1 MKIRRA
7 KTYLLMRVLFYL
19 ALIVLAYL
27 ALRRVAVVIAPVATG
42 LFIAYLLNPATER
55 LERRGVPRPT
65 AIVLLLLLA
74 ACVLGA
80 LVVVLPPLV
89 SNEIA
94 AFSDRWRAAQDPI
107 QATVLPWAR
116 KVLHLSRSASA
127 EDMVQKLLARAE
139 KGFETASLSAT
150 DAFEGAFHTATGLLR
165 LLVAVLLTPVFAIYF
180 LSDFPHLRD
189 GATKLVPPRHRE
201 QVLGLVREINHAL
214 ASWVRG
220 QLTVMTVLGIL
231 YATGL
236 ALTGVPLGI
245 LIGLTTGLMAFV
257 PYVGVLVGLGLALG
271 AALLDAHP
279 ASAIAGVAATF
290 GAVQTLDT
298 FLVTPRILGGR
309 VGLSPVSVI
318 FALTLGGEL
327 LGYAGVLLAV
337 PVAAVVKV
345 LLDHAREVYTRSAF
359 YTGEDVIVP
368 APAISPEITE
378 PAEPRRARG
387 G

>member
-7 KTYLLMRVLFYL
+7 KTYLLMRVLLYV
-19 ALIVLAYL
+19 ALIVIGYL
-27 ALRRVAVVIAPVATG
+27 ALRRVAVVLAPVATG

-55 LERRGVPRPT
+55 LEKRGVPRPI
-65 AIVLLLLLA
+65 AIVILLLLA
-74 ACVLGA
+74 GCAFA
-80 LVVVLPPLV
+80 TIVVLVPPLV

-94 AFSDRWRAAQDPI
+94 AFNDRWHAAQERI
-107 QATVLPWAR
+107 QTTVLPWAR

-127 EDMVQKLLARAE
+127 EEMVQKLLARA
-139 KGFETASLSAT
+139 GTALETASVSAT
-150 DAFEGAFHTATGLLR
+150 DTIDGAFRTATGLLR
-165 LLVAVLLTPVFAIYF
+165 FLVAVLLTPVFAIYF

-189 GATKLVPPRHRE
+189 SAAALVPPRHRT

-220 QLTVMTVLGIL
+220 QLTVMSVLGVL

-245 LIGLTTGLMAFV
+245 LIGLVTGLMAFV
-257 PYVGVLVGLGLALG
+257 PYVGVLVGLVIAIG

-279 ASAIAGVAATF
+279 ASAIAGVLATF

-318 FALTLGGEL
+318 LALTLGGEL
-327 LGYAGVLLAV
+327 LGYAGVILGV
-337 PVAAVVKV
+337 PTAAVCKV
-345 LLDHAREVYTRSAF
+345 LIAHARGVYLTSAF
-359 YTGEDVIVP
+359 YTGAVVE
-368 APAISPEITE
+368 APANDE
-378 PAEPRRARG
+378 PTVPTPQRHARG